1 MVIDNMKK
9 RKIRN
14 GVLGIVMAV
23 LGIVI
28 LCFMIKIPI
37 RIVKNMQ
44 EILTYTDGCEVAEG
58 NVCYVTRKYID
69 HRGKSRYS
77 YSVYSGSITYTD
89 QEGTEH
95 NFVSRYYKKK
105 LEYPG
110 KVKVIYD
117 PENPEKQDIA
127 YFEIA
132 VLRYAPYHLNPN
144 LGNAMISCVIYL
156 FFAAI
161 PLYVAW
167 ECYTVCMADKKHNAT
182 GTAEHKKSKKERQRE
197 KRKAKKLERKT
208 DWELILISGIFAA
221 MVTITMLS
229 ISFIKGI
236 NINPF
241 ITDTVTAT
249 VDHVEFYKNKDKRD
263 GYVEEYRYRVSYVT
277 QDGEEKAGRLYTEG
291 NKYKVGEEVEMVC
304 WKGIRDDIEV
314 STPSQY
320 KKYVFFVWIFMSITF
335 CIHIL
340 TCISYY
346 LKYKTLHRMKEI

>member
-1 MVIDNMKK
+1 MRK
-9 RKIRN
+9 RKIGF

-23 LGIVI
+23 LAIVI
-28 LCFMIKIPI
+28 LWFMIKIPI

-44 EILTYTDGCEVAEG
+44 EIITYTDGCEVAEG
-58 NVCYVTRKYID
+58 NVCYVTSKYIE
-69 HRGKSRYS
+69 HSGKPRDS
-77 YSVYSGSITYTD
+77 YSLYSGSITYTD

-95 NFVSRYYKKK
+95 NFVSQYYRKK

-117 PENPEKQDIA
+117 PKNPEKQDIA

-144 LGNAMISCVIYL
+144 LGNAMVSCVIYL

-161 PLYVAW
+161 PFYVAW
-167 ECYTVCMADKKHNAT
+167 ECYMECMPDKRKKT
-182 GTAEHKKSKKERQRE
+182 TETAEHKKSKKERQGERQ
-197 KRKAKKLERKT
+197 KAKKT
-208 DWELILISGIFAA
+208 DWELIQISGIFAA
-221 MVTITMLS
+221 VVMIALVS

-249 VDHVEFYKNKDKRD
+249 VDHVELYRNRDKGD
-263 GYVEEYRYRVSYVT
+263 GYEEEYQYEVSYVT
-277 QDGEEKAGRLYTEG
+277 QDGEERTGCLYTEG
-291 NKYKVGEEVEMVC
+291 KKYNVDEEVEIVC
-304 WKGIRDDIEV
+304 WKGIRGDIEV
-314 STPSQY
+314 FTPAQY
-320 KKYVFFVWIFMSITF
+320 KRYVFFVWIFMSVTF

-340 TCISYY
+340 TWISYY
-346 LKYKTLHRMKEI
+346 LTHKTLHKPNR

>member
-1 MVIDNMKK
+1 MKK
-9 RKIRN
+9 RKIKI

-28 LCFMIKIPI
+28 LWFMIKIPI

-44 EILTYTDGCEVAEG
+44 EIITYTDGCEVAEG
-58 NVCYVTRKYID
+58 NVHYVTRKYID

-77 YSVYSGSITYTD
+77 YSLYSGSITYTD

-105 LEYPG
+105 LKYPG

-132 VLRYAPYHLNPN
+132 VLRYAPYHLNPY

-161 PLYVAW
+161 PFFVAW
-167 ECYTVCMADKKHNAT
+167 ECYMECVPDKKNKT
-182 GTAEHKKSKKERQRE
+182 TETAEHEKSKKERQRE

-208 DWELILISGIFAA
+208 DWELIQISGIFAA
-221 MVTITMLS
+221 MVTIAMLS
-229 ISFIKGI
+229 ISFINGI
-236 NINPF
+236 NLNPF

-249 VDHVEFYKNKDKRD
+249 VDHVEFYKNKDKGD
-263 GYVEEYRYRVSYVT
+263 GYVEEYRHKVSYVT
-277 QDGEEKAGRLYTEG
+277 QDGKERAGRLYTEG
-291 NKYKVGEEVEMVC
+291 NKYKVGEEVQIVC
-304 WKGIRDDIEV
+304 WKGIRDDIDV

-320 KKYVFFVWIFMSITF
+320 KRYVSFVWIFVLISF

-340 TCISYY
+340 LCISYY
-346 LKYKTLHRMKEI
+346 LTYKTLHKS

>member
-1 MVIDNMKK
+1 MPSDVGIDNMKK
-9 RKIRN
+9 RKIGT

-23 LGIVI
+23 LGIGI
-28 LCFMIKIPI
+28 LWCMIKIPI

-44 EILTYTDGCEVAEG
+44 EIITYTEGCEVAEG
-58 NVCYVTRKYID
+58 NVCYVARKYIN
-69 HRGKSRYS
+69 HSGKPRYS
-77 YSVYSGSITYTD
+77 YSLYSGGITYTD

-95 NFVSRYYKKK
+95 KFVSQYYKKK
-105 LEYPG
+105 LKHPG

-117 PENPEKQDIA
+117 PENPGKQDIA
-127 YFEIA
+127 YFEIG
-132 VLRYAPYHLNPN
+132 VLRYAPYHLNPD
-144 LGNAMISCVIYL
+144 LGAAILSCAIFL

-167 ECYTVCMADKKHNAT
+167 ECYMECMADKMNKAT
-182 GTAEHKKSKKERQRE
+182 VTAESKKERKRE
-197 KRKAKKLERKT
+197 RQKAKKLERKT
-208 DWELILISGIFAA
+208 DWELIQISGILTAV
-221 MVTITMLS
+221 VTIVLVTVS
-229 ISFIKGI
+229 SIKGI

-249 VDHVEFYKNKDKRD
+249 VDHVEFYENKDKSD
-263 GYVEEYRYRVSYVT
+263 GYVKEYKYEVSYVT
-277 QDGEEKAGRLYTEG
+277 QDGEERTGRLYTEG
-291 NKYKVGEEVEMVC
+291 NKHKVGEEIEIVC

-320 KKYVFFVWIFMSITF
+320 KKYVSFVWIFVLGSF

-346 LKYKTLHRMKEI
+346 LTYKTLHKPNR